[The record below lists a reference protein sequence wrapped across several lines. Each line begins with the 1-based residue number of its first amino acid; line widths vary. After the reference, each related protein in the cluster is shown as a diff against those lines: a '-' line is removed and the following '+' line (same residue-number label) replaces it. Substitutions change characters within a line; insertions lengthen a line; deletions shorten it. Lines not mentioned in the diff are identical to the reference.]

1 MQDFG
6 KVGIDLLFC
15 LIIVFIIIKASSSVK
30 QNEELTNSLSLE
42 SARISS
48 ENIQ

>member
-1 MQDFG
+1 MQDFS

-15 LIIVFIIIKASSSVK
+15 LIMGFIIIKASSSVN

-42 SARISS
+42 SIRISS
-48 ENIQ
+48 ENVQ